1 MRAKIFFIRFA
12 TRMTLLQSDIVVQ
25 VRNSTAILRVCA
37 VVMDTLLFMISCND
51 CHNCFRI
58 KGSSEKNGQ
67 PMGQYK
73 INPNPN
79 AKYVLLYYVINVG
92 LFFSFDPN

>member
-1 MRAKIFFIRFA
+1 MRAKICFIRFT

-51 CHNCFRI
+51 CHNRLRI

-73 INPNPN
+73 INTNPN
-79 AKYVLLYYVINVG
+79 AKYVLLYYVINAG
-92 LFFSFDPN
+92 PFFSFDPN